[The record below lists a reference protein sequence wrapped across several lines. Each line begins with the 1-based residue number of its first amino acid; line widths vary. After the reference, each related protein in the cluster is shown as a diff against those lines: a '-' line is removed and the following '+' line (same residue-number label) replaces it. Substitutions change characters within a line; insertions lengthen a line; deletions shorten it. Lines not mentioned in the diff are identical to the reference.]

1 MSSTGDDGHRE
12 VQLRR
17 LRKARFVA
25 TNARGGTLELGEG
38 DDDAFTPVE
47 LLLAA
52 IAGCTAIDVDYI
64 TAKRAEADSFEVQA
78 SGVKVRDEA
87 GNRLEDLVVRLA
99 AAFPDTDG
107 GEAAGRV
114 LPSAVQRS
122 HDRICT
128 VARTVI
134 VGTPVDMGVVG
145 QDPE

>member
-64 TAKRAEADSFEVQA
+64 TAKRAEADSLEVQA

-87 GNRLEDLVVRLA
+87 GNRLEDLVVRL
-99 AAFPDTDG
+99 
-107 GEAAGRV
+107 AAGRV